1 MNITEQACAEAEKL
15 WPSNVSN
22 GLSRANNAISRDVFM
37 SGVKFGYAARA
48 AEEPND
54 EQVRAVLRVMHQG
67 IDFGNLDGYPEAAE
81 RARAALRAARDVN
94 GGGR

>member
-1 MNITEQACAEAEKL
+1 MNIAKNARAEAEKS
-15 WPSNVSN
+15 WPKQRTGVHVNPS
-22 GLSRANNAISRDVFM
+22 LIRDDFVR
-37 SGVKFGYAARA
+37 GAEFGYEARA
-48 AEEPND
+48 AEEPSD